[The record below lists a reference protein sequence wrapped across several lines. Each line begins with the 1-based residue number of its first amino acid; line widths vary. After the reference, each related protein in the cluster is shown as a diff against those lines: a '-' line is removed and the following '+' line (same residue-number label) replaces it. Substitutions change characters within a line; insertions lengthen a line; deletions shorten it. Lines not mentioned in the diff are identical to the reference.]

1 MSKIIVYDIWGIQGY
16 IFDIPKNKSAT
27 KRLKGRSFFIEILL
41 RKIVND
47 LKTKFD
53 ADCVLQSGWKAILKI
68 KNFNENLFKQYHESL
83 EKQIYQQ
90 FYGQLKVFFGVW
102 NYNESDFK
110 TSLQEAFFDLEKNKK
125 QAFNWIFQKNNK
137 RDNASFVFEWDRWPN
152 NICWFTRWDKIYYKK
167 WDKELDMSW
176 IKKILDEENLEWISL
191 NAYNDIIISNFLADI
206 SQENKIKLF
215 ENNDERGILQN
226 EDKKYIPKINTQ
238 IKTFEDIAWENG
250 FNKLACLKWDID
262 DLWNIFTNWLQEENY
277 EKNYKELSKILDDFW
292 NHTLFELIKDKNIYI
307 VYAWWDDFLA
317 IGRWNEIIR
326 FYNLLK
332 EKFND
337 KINKNQNLRKILNNS
352 ISNITFSWAI
362 NLFWIHDTFFSVVK
376 QTDILLK
383 EAKDI
388 DGKNQTNIFWQNIS
402 NNDFDKLLIES
413 KLFKEKFLIEDESWR
428 SAISI
433 STLRFLLWIARKI
446 ILEDKNNKENLLS
459 YTMWRAELFYHLSRN
474 YKTKDWSNI
483 KDIFRK
489 YIDGMLLE
497 NESQDFQSLAGNDD
511 LFNKQNLKDIWAKL
525 VVMMTYLLYQER
537 DKKTEN
543 K

>member
-1 MSKIIVYDIWGIQGY
+1 M
-16 IFDIPKNKSAT
+16 
-27 KRLKGRSFFIEILL
+27 
-41 RKIVND
+41 
-47 LKTKFD
+47 
-53 ADCVLQSGWKAILKI
+53 
-68 KNFNENLFKQYHESL
+68 
-83 EKQIYQQ
+83 
-90 FYGQLKVFFGVW
+90 
-102 NYNESDFK
+102 
-110 TSLQEAFFDLEKNKK
+110 
-125 QAFNWIFQKNNK
+125 
-137 RDNASFVFEWDRWPN
+137 
-152 NICWFTRWDKIYYKK
+152 
-167 WDKELDMSW
+167 
-176 IKKILDEENLEWISL
+176 
-191 NAYNDIIISNFLADI
+191 
-206 SQENKIKLF
+206 
-215 ENNDERGILQN
+215 
-226 EDKKYIPKINTQ
+226 
-238 IKTFEDIAWENG
+238 
-250 FNKLACLKWDID
+250 
-262 DLWNIFTNWLQEENY
+262 
-277 EKNYKELSKILDDFW
+277 
-292 NHTLFELIKDKNIYI
+292 
-307 VYAWWDDFLA
+307 YAGGDDFLA

-352 ISNITFSWAI
+352 ISNITFSGAI
-362 NLFWIHDTFFSVVK
+362 NLFGIHDTFFSVVK

-388 DGKNQTNIFWQNIS
+388 DGKNQTNIFGQNIS

-413 KLFKEKFLIEDESWR
+413 KLFKEKFLIEDESGR

-433 STLRFLLWIARKI
+433 STLRFLLGIARKI

-474 YKTKDWSNI
+474 YKTKDGSNI

-511 LFNKQNLKDIWAKL
+511 LFNKQNLKDIGAKL
-525 VVMMTYLLYQER
+525 VVMMIYLLYQER